1 MLLTGATA
9 AATGI
14 GSAVTATA
22 DTLAAGSGVTGCV
35 TDGVTGVVTGAGTPD
50 TADTADSAGAITGA
64 AVAAAK

>member
-14 GSAVTATA
+14 GSAATATA

-35 TDGVTGVVTGAGTPD
+35 TDAG
-50 TADTADSAGAITGA
+50 TADTADSAGAIMGAITGA